1 MPRSFTVSVE
11 YIESVKKALN
21 NQALTRNELFTQRE
35 LAVDLEIAL
44 STVSKFFNGK
54 PVSCENFIRI
64 CRRLNLEP
72 DDVREKEVGNEE
84 ELESELKTTSIL
96 IRDHSL
102 NKNLSLTDEFS
113 ETFLSQGKIAEI
125 VKDNEIQNID
135 MTHTESLVLLVS
147 SSSTH
152 NIEGILEE
160 IIKFKNSY
168 GFQIKELFSMFIVH
182 VDSLMT
188 APLNHPLHKELY
200 EFNQLVWNSS
210 GNLHVL
216 VENILND
223 VKKCKKLN
231 NVKYFTSKLSDLET
245 SKKWLLTYIGE
256 NQLQKLGALVV
267 DLTNAKERQI
277 RSGYSYWGL
286 GPACM
291 WERACHDGVGY
302 HMRENIERFP
312 EAVRAL
318 SEFIDRERY
327 NFVSLGVGEG
337 SKDKV
342 IIRDVFCSN
351 TELYPRDNFLYMP
364 VDMSLDMLR
373 ISAEKTQELLPHHHC
388 LGIQRDIESYGGIL
402 EISQLAKLVGNGQ
415 PILYGFLGNTIANVE
430 SPEEVLKNI
439 ASVMTEEDLLLFEV
453 QMISDNSFD
462 DQIPYEAIRNEY
474 LSGAFRRF
482 VESALLQNSDLRIN
496 SNEMNNSY
504 RVDISKLDWGSY
516 GSCLII
522 DCFFENNTGRPLYIT
537 LITGDTFTVESN
549 EKIRLL
555 RSRKFPSATLQNFVR
570 ANGFSIL
577 GEHKSLTHDKNTG
590 SGVMMLE
597 RYK

>member
-1 MPRSFTVSVE
+1 MPRFMPRSFRVSGE
-11 YIESVKKALN
+11 CIENA
-21 NQALTRNELFTQRE
+21 NQAMIDNGCLTQRYLADE
-35 LAVDLEIAL
+35 LGIAL

-54 PVSCENFIRI
+54 SVSRENFIKI
-64 CRRLNLEP
+64 CNRLNLNW
-72 DDVREKEVGNEE
+72 KE
-84 ELESELKTTSIL
+84 L
-96 IRDHSL
+96 RD
-102 NKNLSLTDEFS
+102 KNLSNEKDLEPELKSANILLRDYSLNESSSFIDKIS
-113 ETFLSQGKIAEI
+113 ETFLSQGKVSEVIE
-125 VKDNEIQNID
+125 DDGIQNID
-135 MTHTESLVLLVS
+135 ITQAESLVLLVS
-147 SSSTH
+147 NSSTY

-160 IIKFKNSY
+160 IIKFKESY
-168 GFQIKELFSMFIVH
+168 VFQTKELFSMFLVH
-182 VDSLMT
+182 VDSPMT
-188 APLNHPLHKELY
+188 APLNHPIHKQLY
-200 EFNQLVWNSS
+200 EFKQLEWNSN
-210 GNLHVL
+210 GNVNILI
-216 VENILND
+216 ENILNE
-223 VKKCKKLN
+223 VKNYKRLN
-231 NVKYFTSKLSDLET
+231 NLKSFTSTLSELET

-286 GPACM
+286 GPAYM

-312 EAVRAL
+312 EAVKAL

-351 TELYPRDNFLYMP
+351 TELYPRDDFLYMP

-402 EISQLAKLVGNGQ
+402 EISQMAKLVGDEQ

-430 SPEEVLKNI
+430 SPEVVLRNI
-439 ASVMTEEDLLLFEV
+439 ASVMTEEDLLFFEV
-453 QMISDNSFD
+453 QIISDSAFN
-462 DQIPYEAIRNEY
+462 DQIPYETIRNEY
-474 LSGAFRRF
+474 LSGAFRSF

-504 RVDISKLDWGSY
+504 RVDISKLDWDSY

-522 DCFFENNTGRPLYIT
+522 DCFFENKTGRPLYIT
-537 LITGDTFTVESN
+537 LITGDTFTVEVN

-555 RSRKFPSATLQNFVR
+555 RSRKFPLVTLQNFVK
-570 ANGFSIL
+570 ASGFNIL
-577 GEHKSLTHDKNTG
+577 GEHQSLTCEKNTG
-590 SGVMMLE
+590 SGVMML
-597 RYK
+597 KHHK